1 MEKLKQNG
9 GRGLRKTEYD
19 DIDELKN
26 QKPMLANAGKSVAF
40 QMHIGSEN
48 GDETKVLDNGTPRS
62 TSQSTSGG
70 GSGKSLKWFEKIAN
84 EFDVTI
90 HASFIAFGVQAL
102 MAVGK
107 WESLVDLS
115 NRLNDATVNTFAQ

>member
-48 GDETKVLDNGTPRS
+48 GEETKVMDNGTPRS
-62 TSQSTSGG
+62 TS
-70 GSGKSLKWFEKIAN
+70 
-84 EFDVTI
+84 
-90 HASFIAFGVQAL
+90 
-102 MAVGK
+102 
-107 WESLVDLS
+107 
-115 NRLNDATVNTFAQ
+115 